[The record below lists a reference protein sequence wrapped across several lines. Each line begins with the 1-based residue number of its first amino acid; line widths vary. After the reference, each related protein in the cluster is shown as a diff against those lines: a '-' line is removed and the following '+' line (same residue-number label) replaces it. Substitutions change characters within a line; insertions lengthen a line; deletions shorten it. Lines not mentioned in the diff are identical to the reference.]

1 MKENANMHSP
11 MIKNA
16 DYMEPSQKA
25 KYSALQVLQSAAGY
39 YVGTTYTDEDG
50 FQGPGSRDSG
60 YFPTKEEAARFLE
73 TVSAVANPQ
82 EYLRD
87 HPAGISA

>member
-1 MKENANMHSP
+1 MQSP
-11 MIKNA
+11 MIQNA
-16 DYMEPSQKA
+16 DYIEPHRKPG
-25 KYSALQVLQSAAGY
+25 YSALQVMKSAAGY

-60 YFPTKEEAARFLE
+60 YFPTKEAAERFLE
-73 TVSAVANPQ
+73 TVSSVINPQ

-87 HPAGISA
+87 HP